1 MLKLKQKLKPKFF
14 SLEIDEFI
22 PINIKFNK
30 ELLSEECFEIR
41 NYKNSI
47 LDIWRDS
54 NSKEIANIVL
64 IECGKVFFHN
74 FNFDNENREVKII
87 EGIPQIYFNSNKI
100 KVGFTTMI
108 YNDFKVL
115 YSFDKIKIVF
125 TNVINN
131 YEKIKKR
138 IIRNYNIDFET
149 NKNGTLLSITINELS
164 YEIIKKIV
172 SILIKK

>member
-1 MLKLKQKLKPKFF
+1 MLKLKKQSKSQFS

-22 PINIKFNK
+22 PMNIKFNK

-54 NSKEIANIVL
+54 NNKKITNIVL
-64 IECGKVFFHN
+64 IECKKVFYHN
-74 FNFDNENREVKII
+74 FNFDNKNREVKII

-115 YSFDKIKIVF
+115 YSFNKIKIVF
-125 TNVINN
+125 TNVTNN
-131 YEKIKKR
+131 YDKIKKR

-149 NKNGTLLSITINELS
+149 NKNGTLLSITINELP